1 MTNEEL
7 AVIIKQGNTQLMERL
22 YLQNKGVIYQYAY
35 WYYTKYRT
43 RCDSS
48 GIVMDDLIQE
58 GYFAL
63 CDAVQAYKPE
73 SGYKFLAFIKYPIQN
88 RFNALVGYRVKKD
101 LQEPINNAMS
111 FDTPVHNTE
120 KLTVGDTVTDEYA
133 QQNMENVLERI
144 YNTELHN
151 ALDKAMTYL
160 TDRQRGV
167 IYKYYYGGA
176 VFAQIA
182 EQYGVSLTAVTA
194 DHRKALNTLRR
205 FKCRKYLAEFAKDI
219 GYTNYTV
226 EMRKSADM
234 AMLQKEKLERLEL
247 ERQCAETIEYLKMCG
262 CVVGNL

>member
-73 SGYKFLAFIKYPIQN
+73 SGYKFLTFIKYPIQN

-101 LQEPINNAMS
+101 LQEPIIMMPLMQ
-111 FDTPVHNTE
+111 TTTLVW
-120 KLTVGDTVTDEYA
+120 LTMRTTCSSVKRR
-133 QQNMENVLERI
+133 ER
-144 YNTELHN
+144 
-151 ALDKAMTYL
+151 
-160 TDRQRGV
+160 
-167 IYKYYYGGA
+167 
-176 VFAQIA
+176 
-182 EQYGVSLTAVTA
+182 
-194 DHRKALNTLRR
+194 
-205 FKCRKYLAEFAKDI
+205 
-219 GYTNYTV
+219 
-226 EMRKSADM
+226 MR
-234 AMLQKEKLERLEL
+234 
-247 ERQCAETIEYLKMCG
+247 
-262 CVVGNL
+262 